1 MLPRVIYDV
10 RSGGSTMKAMVSIG
24 VLAQQT
30 GCTVPTIRYY
40 EQIGLLPA
48 GPRTEA
54 GRRHYDGA
62 AMHRLKFIRRCRD
75 FGFSIEQVRELVGL
89 ADDPARPCME
99 LRDIAS
105 GHLTE
110 LRVKLSELKAL
121 ERSMAAFV
129 RSCETG
135 CAGGAVL
142 DCTILDELAAP
153 AMEPEASSRAGCC
166 AQ

>member
-1 MLPRVIYDV
+1 MN
-10 RSGGSTMKAMVSIG
+10 AMVSIG

-30 GCTVPTIRYY
+30 GCSVPTIRYY
-40 EQIGLLPA
+40 EQIGLLPS

-62 AMHRLKFIRRCRD
+62 AMHRLTFIRRCRD

-105 GHLTE
+105 GHLTA
-110 LRVKLSELKAL
+110 LRVKLLELKAL

-129 RSCETG
+129 RGCETG

-142 DCTILDELAAP
+142 DCFILDELASP
-153 AMEPEASSRAGCC
+153 SGESKVSCLSGCRAG
-166 AQ
+166 

>member
-1 MLPRVIYDV
+1 
-10 RSGGSTMKAMVSIG
+10 MKAMVSIG

-40 EQIGLLPA
+40 EQIGLLAA
-48 GPRTEA
+48 GPRTET
-54 GRRHYDGA
+54 GRRHYDEA
-62 AMHRLKFIRRCRD
+62 AMHRLTFIRRCRD

-89 ADDPARPCME
+89 ADDPTRPCME

-105 GHLTE
+105 GHLAE

-129 RSCETG
+129 RSCETE

-142 DCTILDELAAP
+142 DCSILDELAARAP
-153 AMEPEASSRAGCC
+153 GSEASRAGCC
-166 AQ
+166 AVT